1 MEERVYKAVL
11 DSIAQTGF
19 VGIDPNDDNMFEY
32 SIDDN
37 KRMTASEMT
46 MLIAE
51 GKWAED
57 AFNEH
62 IINLYKPIEKSIID
76 DVVTDIGD
84 NFKDIDIDLLRKI
97 VDSHIDFVLPVEKLK
112 KQRIMTEIKIDTG
125 DSFEEFTL
133 CNGFENGNV
142 EEKSP
147 LLWLGTAQGYEKRE
161 IEQAIFNEEY
171 NNSIFLKS
179 LVTEI
184 RKKKTTNNILTFRLP
199 MSVEDLLDA
208 VARKNSIKIPFSGE
222 CGIASIGKNNEQ
234 LGIVL
239 EEDMTVPYTI
249 IYGISFED

>member
-1 MEERVYKAVL
+1 MDERIYRAVL
-11 DSIAQTGF
+11 DSIVQTGF
-19 VGIDPNDDNMFEY
+19 VEVSPNDDNMFECN
-32 SIDDN
+32 IDDN

-62 IINLYKPIEKSIID
+62 IVNLYKPIEKSIVD
-76 DVVTDIGD
+76 DVAADISED
-84 NFKDIDIDLLRKI
+84 FKDIDIDLLRKI
-97 VDSHIDFVLPVEKLK
+97 VDSHIDFVLPVEKIK

-133 CNGFENGNV
+133 CNGFEDGNI

-147 LLWLGTAQGYEKRE
+147 LLWLGTMQGYEKRE
-161 IEQAIFNEEY
+161 IEQAVFYEEY

-179 LVTEI
+179 LVAEI
-184 RKKKTTNNILTFRLP
+184 KKKKTVNNILTFRFP
-199 MSVEDLLDA
+199 MSVEDLLNA
-208 VARKNSIKIPFSGE
+208 VTRKKPLKVPFSGE
-222 CGIASIGKNNEQ
+222 CGIVSIGKNNEQ

-239 EEDMTVPYTI
+239 EEDMVVPYTI
-249 IYGISFED
+249 IYGIIFED